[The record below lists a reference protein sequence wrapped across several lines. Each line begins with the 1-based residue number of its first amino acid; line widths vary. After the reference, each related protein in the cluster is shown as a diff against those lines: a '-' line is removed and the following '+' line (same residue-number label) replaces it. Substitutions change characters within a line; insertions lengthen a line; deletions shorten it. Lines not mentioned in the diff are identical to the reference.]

1 MSKNLFPPSFGT
13 PAFLPMPKGR
23 GFSRAFG
30 DRGEMF
36 RIFLFSGKIL
46 PMRFEGPS

>member
-30 DRGEMF
+30 EFDAA
-36 RIFLFSGKIL
+36 ICLC
-46 PMRFEGPS
+46 EGAF